1 MKLKMLVQFQ
11 NKERRIWLKNMGD
24 YYNANFIL
32 LAEVPGNKVFY
43 ASTIRSDLLEEHQ
56 KNQVEKVE
64 GITLVKHKH
73 DDGKFLQ
80 ILFRDGEMLDLKQE
94 NYCLLFYFPNSEHDS
109 EDYMLVFNFPSM
121 LGKGAR
127 YQVFLSDQEN
137 QNAMAIFWM
146 LKEFIME
153 EGDEGKNGNV

>member
-1 MKLKMLVQFQ
+1 MKSKLFVQFQ

-24 YYNANFIL
+24 YNNVNFVL
-32 LAEVPGNKVFY
+32 LAETPDDKVFY
-43 ASTIRSDLLEEHQ
+43 ASTIRSDLIEENQ
-56 KNQVEKVE
+56 KNQLEEVE
-64 GITLVKHKH
+64 GISLVKHKH

-80 ILFRDGEMLDLKQE
+80 ILFCDGEMLDLKQE
-94 NYCLLFYFPNSEHDS
+94 NYCLLFYFPNPEHDS

-146 LKEFIME
+146 LKEFIMR
-153 EGDEGKNGNV
+153 EGDAGKNGKI